1 MQNKNWNSKLKSLLH
16 SLDIS
21 IGSNVDEVKKFG
33 IGSVDLKTKL
43 NLIKLKYKKNDDS
56 EEKINQDEM
65 GEFSEFDENDPEFK
79 DMLNQFFDEISKST
93 EKLAHDPLTDA
104 VLIWF
109 QELLIINNGQF
120 KIVKNNDGS
129 VNIIFGTDEI
139 IENKKIISITEEL
152 TEVING
158 IDKKS
163 IIYKELSD
171 KEIVQEKPKKQPV
184 KKAISK
190 TLSKKSTPKK
200 PTIKNGTR
208 TKRQTEV
215 KKTTKNKNTK

>member
-21 IGSNVDEVKKFG
+21 IGSDVDEVTKFG

-43 NLIKLKYKKNDDS
+43 NLIKLKYKKNDAS
-56 EEKINQDEM
+56 EEKINQDDVS
-65 GEFSEFDENDPEFK
+65 EFSEFDENDPEFK

-93 EKLAHDPLTDA
+93 EKLVNDPLTDA

-163 IIYKELSD
+163 IIYKEIPD
-171 KEIVQEKPKKQPV
+171 KEMVQEKPKKQTV
-184 KKAISK
+184 KKAVSK
-190 TLSKKSTPKK
+190 TPSKKSTLKK

-208 TKRQTEV
+208 PKRQTEV